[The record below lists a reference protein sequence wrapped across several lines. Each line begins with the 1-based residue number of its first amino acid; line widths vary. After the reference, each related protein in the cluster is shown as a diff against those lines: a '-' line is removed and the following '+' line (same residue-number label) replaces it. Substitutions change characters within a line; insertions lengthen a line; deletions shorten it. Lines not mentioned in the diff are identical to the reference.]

1 MATRRKDDDA
11 LGRLAEVMVEDI
23 LETPRTELLAEVAE
37 DHGDN
42 QALSTNFDRLVRPAV
57 RRAEMRSANVVRA
70 EREKPRSV
78 VSPIE
83 AIGPQQSSA
92 GRTLVST
99 VIGWLK
105 ALHERTFFS
114 GSGSL
119 FPWKRSGCNGFVACR
134 CSDRD
139 RSIPNRQ
146 RIFRKDH
153 YGGNCVL
160 DISFQARADA

>member
-57 RRAEMRSANVVRA
+57 RRSEMQSANVVRA

-105 ALHERTFFS
+105 ALRRNC
-114 GSGSL
+114 
-119 FPWKRSGCNGFVACR
+119 K
-134 CSDRD
+134 
-139 RSIPNRQ
+139 NR
-146 RIFRKDH
+146 RVHLRLLSVE
-153 YGGNCVL
+153 NL
-160 DISFQARADA
+160 DDIAITQNR